1 MKNRRR
7 IALIIASLVTFT
19 LTPIN
24 FINKNVQATEFY
36 TKYDKSS
43 TKVQNKYDIKEKVLK
58 VKQFENS
65 TVILTKM
72 ALYFIK
78 DGKVKKY
85 DFSKNEI
92 LSSTNI
98 HKDDRY
104 ICVSPYKKNGYYE
117 ILTIDTKNLSSKIT
131 NVSKYI
137 DINNNDKLQE
147 IVIDSNKNIWLLVYE
162 SNKKQYKLL
171 KTSDKGKNYTKEKYV
186 MKEREKDS
194 YNNAITNVK
203 VDDREKVY
211 FKFMQVDK
219 NGNNQYILKSISR
232 EGKEKNIKLKDDIR
246 DYVIDENG
254 CIWTISKEKVEYLSP
269 SGERL
274 KIFNGKDIKD
284 ITVDSRDNV
293 WILDNDKIKEVYND
307 KIKDVYNVAKDSK
320 EFSVYSKDNIVIK
333 NTRGFTIKINGK
345 DEEVLVDSYVANSA
359 VVLKD
364 KDSQIRIL
372 SDEYDNKSDY
382 KMDDDVVLDVILKDN
397 KFILNNKIRTNFS
410 TYYNSMV
417 YNGEVYL
424 VRYNTLYK
432 LKNNSM
438 EEYIKFNKEEY
449 NEFASGISFDK
460 NDNIYI
466 VGIKNIYVIDK
477 NKNVDKIPLSK
488 IYPDEVADENI
499 LLKDKNK
506 DVYVITRTR
515 KGIKLNKLDG
525 KNFRTINYRFQDKKE
540 PINIFLNEKDE
551 FEFVY
556 KDDKNGYKV
565 YKLDENLLPQED
577 SRFNNEGLALMK
589 TYNEIK
595 NLKKTD
601 DGKLILWIGKNM
613 IYTKKRVEEKFIGI
627 YDIGSND
634 IINSMVK
641 GNDGRVYVGTS
652 NSGVICYGQKI
663 DKNPANYTEIV
674 INQGDK
680 VDKDKE
686 WNIRFNKKLDKN
698 SVNDNNI
705 IVVREDGEIEPIKLT
720 LNEEGNSI
728 KITPEKKYKE
738 QQSYYIFVTKNI
750 KSECG
755 KKLKKDIYGKFTVIK
770 SNKIDDLAKFQI
782 IEPVNIDIKNKEV
795 MTTVINK
802 WKDNVENEAYSKNSI
817 LKVGK
822 VSVKEVK
829 IAYDTAYIL
838 FNAEILN
845 KVNDEIEK
853 SEKNIGLN
861 CKKVNKSWNIIK

>member
-1 MKNRRR
+1 M
-7 IALIIASLVTFT
+7 
-19 LTPIN
+19 
-24 FINKNVQATEFY
+24 
-36 TKYDKSS
+36 
-43 TKVQNKYDIKEKVLK
+43 
-58 VKQFENS
+58 
-65 TVILTKM
+65 
-72 ALYFIK
+72 
-78 DGKVKKY
+78 
-85 DFSKNEI
+85 
-92 LSSTNI
+92 
-98 HKDDRY
+98 
-104 ICVSPYKKNGYYE
+104 
-117 ILTIDTKNLSSKIT
+117 
-131 NVSKYI
+131 
-137 DINNNDKLQE
+137 
-147 IVIDSNKNIWLLVYE
+147 
-162 SNKKQYKLL
+162 
-171 KTSDKGKNYTKEKYV
+171 
-186 MKEREKDS
+186 
-194 YNNAITNVK
+194 K
-203 VDDREKVY
+203 VDDSQTVHFKVS
-211 FKFMQVDK
+211 QIDK
-219 NGNNQYILKSISR
+219 SGKNQYILKSISKY
-232 EGKEKNIKLKDDIR
+232 GKEKNIKLKDDIR
-246 DYVIDENG
+246 DYIIDKNG
-254 CIWTISKEKVEYLSP
+254 HIWTIAKEKIEYLSP

-274 KIFNGKDIKD
+274 KLFNGKDIKD
-284 ITVDSRDNV
+284 ITIDSRYNI
-293 WILDNDKIKEVYND
+293 WILDNDKIKEVYNH

-320 EFSVYSKDNIVIK
+320 EFSIYSKDNIVIK

-364 KDSQIRIL
+364 KDLQIRIL

-382 KMDDDVVLDVILKDN
+382 KMDDDVVLDITLKDD

-417 YNGEVYL
+417 YNGDVYL

-438 EEYIKFNKEEY
+438 EEYVKFNKEEY
-449 NEFASGISFDK
+449 NEFASSISFDK

-506 DVYVITRTR
+506 DVYVITKTR
-515 KGIKLNKLDG
+515 KGIKFNKLDG

-613 IYTKKRVEEKFIGI
+613 IYTKKRVEEKFIGL
-627 YDIGSND
+627 YDISSKD

-641 GNDGRVYVGTS
+641 GKDGRVYIGTS
-652 NSGVICYGQKI
+652 NSGVICYGRKI
-663 DKNPANYTEIV
+663 DKNPANYTEMV
-674 INQGDK
+674 LKQGNK

-686 WNIRFNKKLDKN
+686 WIIRFNKKLDKN

-705 IVVREDGEIEPIKLT
+705 IVVREDGEVEPIKIT
-720 LNEEGNSI
+720 LNEDGTSI
-728 KITPEKKYKE
+728 KISPETKYKE
-738 QQSYYIFVTKNI
+738 EDYYIFINKNI
-750 KSECG
+750 KSQSG
-755 KKLKKDIYGKFTVIK
+755 KNLKKDIYSKFTVVK
-770 SNKIDDLAKFQI
+770 SNKIEDLGRFEI
-782 IEPVNIDIKNKEV
+782 MEPVNVDIKNKEV
-795 MTTVINK
+795 VKTVINK
-802 WKDNVENEAYSKNSI
+802 WKDNIEAKAHLKNNI

-822 VSVKEVK
+822 VSIKEVK

-845 KVNDEIEK
+845 KVNDKIEK

-861 CKKVNKSWNIIK
+861 CKRINKSWNIIE